1 MAPNALIEIK
11 ARHTCAGYLGPM
23 PAKAI
28 KDARPVLTA
37 NPAENVPRYTSYPT
51 APHFHPGVDAVVVRG
66 WMDALEGDDEI
77 SLYLHIPYCDRL
89 CWFCACHT
97 KQTRH
102 YAPVATFLHSL
113 HREIETVGRLV
124 SGRGKVR
131 AVHFGGGSPTMLK
144 PDDIL
149 ALGRALRDRFDF
161 LDDASLSVEI
171 DPNDMDE
178 GRLDAFAAIGMT
190 RASLGVQDFDPKVQR
205 AINREQSFAL
215 TRSIVDAVRARG
227 VASVN
232 LDLLYG
238 LPHQTCESVATTVAQ
253 ALTLAPDRLALFGYA
268 HVPWFK
274 KHQTM
279 IDEAWLP
286 DSAARLAQSQLTA
299 RLIVEAGYEALGLDH
314 FAKPEDTLAIAARA
328 GKIRRNFQGY
338 TEDQCETLI
347 GLGPSSISRYRQG
360 YAQNIVATGEY
371 EKAVNSGQVA
381 TARGIE
387 FSVDDQARG
396 WVIERL
402 MCQFAFS
409 ATDLVER
416 FGNVG
421 QRLLC
426 EASRLAIASAG
437 QVLRLEGES
446 FVVPEESRPLVR
458 TVAAKFDKY
467 LKNGIGRHSAAV

>member
-1 MAPNALIEIK
+1 MEPK
-11 ARHTCAGYLGPM
+11 AAN
-23 PAKAI
+23 
-28 KDARPVLTA
+28 DAHRLLTA

-51 APHFHPGVDAVVVRG
+51 APHFHSGVDAVTVRG
-66 WMDALEGDDEI
+66 WLNALESSDEI

-102 YAPVATFLHSL
+102 YAPVATFLRSL
-113 HREIETVGRLV
+113 HREIETVGGLV
-124 SGRGKVR
+124 SGLGRVR

-149 ALGRALRDRFDF
+149 MLGSALRDRFDF

-171 DPNDMDE
+171 DPSDMDE

-190 RASLGVQDFDPKVQR
+190 RASLGVQDFDPKVQK

-215 TRSIVDAVRARG
+215 TKSIVDAVRARG
-227 VASVN
+227 VTSVN

-238 LPHQTCESVATTVAQ
+238 LPHQTCESVAATVSQ

-286 DSAARLAQSQLTA
+286 DSAARLAQSQLAA
-299 RLIVEAGYEALGLDH
+299 RLIVNAGYEALGLDH
-314 FAKPEDTLAIAARA
+314 FAKPQDTLAVAARG

-347 GLGPSSISRYRQG
+347 GLGPSAISRFRQG
-360 YAQNIVATGEY
+360 YAQNIIATGEY
-371 EKAVNSGQVA
+371 EKVVNAGQLAV
-381 TARGIE
+381 ARGIE
-387 FSVDDQARG
+387 FSVDDQARA

-402 MCQFAFS
+402 MCNFTFS
-409 ATDLVER
+409 AIELVER

-426 EASRLAIASAG
+426 EASRLAIGGAG
-437 QVLRLEGES
+437 QLLRLDGEN
-446 FVVPEESRPLVR
+446 FIVPEQSRPLVR

-467 LKNGIGRHSAAV
+467 LRSGTARHSVAV

>member
-1 MAPNALIEIK
+1 MISPAATIHPP
-11 ARHTCAGYLGPM
+11 RPTPTVGLG
-23 PAKAI
+23 
-28 KDARPVLTA
+28 D
-37 NPAENVPRYTSYPT
+37 NVPRYTSYPT
-51 APHFHPGVDAVVVRG
+51 APHFHPGVDAVTVRG

-102 YAPVATFLHSL
+102 YAPVATFLRSL
-113 HREIETVGRLV
+113 HKEIETVGGLV
-124 SGRGKVR
+124 SGRGRVR

-149 ALGRALRDRFDF
+149 MLGRALRDQFDF

-190 RASLGVQDFDPKVQR
+190 RASLGVQDFDPKVQK
-205 AINREQSFAL
+205 AINREQGFAL
-215 TRSIVDAVRARG
+215 TKSIVDAVRARG
-227 VASVN
+227 VNSVN

-238 LPHQTCESVATTVAQ
+238 LPHQTRESVAATVAQ

-286 DSAARLAQSQLTA
+286 DSAARLAQSQLA
-299 RLIVEAGYEALGLDH
+299 AQLIVDAGYEALGLDH
-314 FAKPEDTLAIAARA
+314 FAKPEDTLAVAARA
-328 GKIRRNFQGY
+328 GRIRRNFQGY

-360 YAQNIVATGEY
+360 HAQNIVATGEY
-371 EKAVNSGQVA
+371 EKAVDSGQLA
-381 TARGIE
+381 IARGIE
-387 FSVDDQARG
+387 FSVDDLARG
-396 WVIERL
+396 WIIERL
-402 MCQFAFS
+402 MCNFMFS
-409 ATDLVER
+409 AVDLVER
-416 FGNVG
+416 FGAVG
-421 QRLLC
+421 QTLLC
-426 EASRLAIASAG
+426 EASRLAISCAG
-437 QVLRLEGES
+437 QLLRLDGEN
-446 FVVPEESRPLVR
+446 FVVPQESRPLVR

-467 LKNGIGRHSAAV
+467 LSNGTGRHSLAV